1 MLRHFVL
8 FTYAPGFLTPETV
21 QELKDG
27 FAIIQAE
34 VPGVRDVRIETNI
47 IDRPANMDLMI
58 EMLLEDPSVLDAYLT
73 HPEHVRLGEKM
84 NPFITHRVSFDCPAN
99 GQ

>member
-8 FTYAPGFLTPETV
+8 FTYAPGFLTPEIV

-27 FAIIQAE
+27 FAMIKAE
-34 VPGVRDVRIETNI
+34 VPGVRDVRIETNT

-58 EMLLEDPSVLDAYLT
+58 EMLLEDASVLDAYLT
-73 HPEHVRLGEKM
+73 HPEHVRLGKKM
-84 NPFITHRVSFDCPAN
+84 NPSITHRVSFDCPV
-99 GQ
+99 

>member
-8 FTYAPGFLTPETV
+8 FTYAPGFLTPEIV

-27 FAIIQAE
+27 FSLIKAE

-47 IDRPANMDLMI
+47 INRPANMDLMI
-58 EMLLEDPSVLDAYLT
+58 EMLLKDESVLDAYLN
-73 HPEHVRLGEKM
+73 HPEHVRLGKKM
-84 NPFITHRVSFDCPAN
+84 NPSITHRVSFDCPA
-99 GQ
+99 